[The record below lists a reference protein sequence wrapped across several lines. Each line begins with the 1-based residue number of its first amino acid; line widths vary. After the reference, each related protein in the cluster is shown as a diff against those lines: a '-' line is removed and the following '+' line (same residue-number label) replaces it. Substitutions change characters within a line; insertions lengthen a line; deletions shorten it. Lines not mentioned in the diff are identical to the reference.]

1 MAQTKEQ
8 QAAASARNEINR
20 NRLTLRLM
28 RDRLDVL
35 LRNSYGREPSQIRM
49 MRDNRD
55 ALTWALKH
63 LPQENHT

>member
-20 NRLTLRLM
+20 NRQALQIM

-35 LRNSYGREPSQIRM
+35 LRNSHGREPSQIRM

-55 ALTWALKH
+55 ALTWALQH
-63 LPQENHT
+63 LPQENQI